1 MAGRPLKPFAI
12 RAIVVVV
19 RSLILGERPRGL
31 TEQRRDARYSMLVRV
46 AWLRMQHLTACLGG
60 WLVLAQPIG

>member
-19 RSLILGERPRGL
+19 RSLIFGERPRGL
-31 TEQRRDARYSMLVRV
+31 TEQRRDARYSIYLENQV
-46 AWLRMQHLTACLGG
+46 
-60 WLVLAQPIG
+60 